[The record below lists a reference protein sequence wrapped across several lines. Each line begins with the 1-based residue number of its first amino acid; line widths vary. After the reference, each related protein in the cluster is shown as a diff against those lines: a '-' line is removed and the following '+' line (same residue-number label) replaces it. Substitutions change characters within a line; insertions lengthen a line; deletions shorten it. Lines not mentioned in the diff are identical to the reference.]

1 MQNSHKDLKIALFC
15 GGSGTR
21 MWPMSRKKFPKQFQV
36 LVGDKS
42 LFQQAVGRLKKG
54 FPIKDIYIVTTR
66 DQVGLVLQQEPDLPL
81 ENVIIEPEM
90 RDTLAAVGYAA
101 TVLSK
106 KFDNPIVA
114 SLWADHLVKNN
125 EEFINALKAAY
136 DYAFETGKIVS
147 IDVRPTYPNVHVGYI
162 QIGKMIKKLD
172 GIALFEYVR
181 HVEKPDMAT
190 AKKFVKGWQYLWH
203 AGYKV
208 WHAEQM
214 LSFYKKFTPKVY
226 EDLMKIRDA
235 WGTDNQEDVIRKIY
249 PEIEKISVDFA
260 VFEKIDRNQ
269 VVVLSANLGWSDV
282 GAWNIVKEE
291 LAENTKDNV
300 TKGQVFDLESRD
312 SLIYQTDPI
321 KITATVGLE
330 GLIVVD
336 TPDALLVCK
345 KDRVADVKKVI
356 EKLKEEKKD
365 QYL

>member
-36 LVGDKS
+36 LIGDKS
-42 LFQQAVGRLKKG
+42 LFQQAISRLRLG
-54 FPIKDIYIVTTR
+54 FPIKDIYVVTTR

-90 RDTLAAVGYAA
+90 RDTLAAVGFAA

-106 KFDNPIVA
+106 KFGNPIIA
-114 SLWADHLVKNN
+114 SLWADHLVKNS
-125 EEFINALKAAY
+125 EEFVDALQAAY
-136 DYAFETGKIVS
+136 DYAKETGKIVS

-172 GIALFEYVR
+172 GIALFEYIR

-214 LSFYKKFTPKVY
+214 LAFYKKFTPKVY
-226 EDLMKIRDA
+226 ENLMKIRDA
-235 WGTDNQEDVIRKIY
+235 WGSDNQEDIIRKIY

-269 VVVLSANLGWSDV
+269 VVVLSADLGWSDV

-291 LAENTKDNV
+291 LAENAKDNV
-300 TKGQVFDLESRD
+300 TKGQVFDLDSRD
-312 SLIYQTDPI
+312 SLIYQTEPN
-321 KITATVGLE
+321 KIIATVGLE